1 MIAYMSAWKEGE
13 GMSLEAQ
20 AAVGGTLSTRV
31 STVREL
37 LSKAAERGLTASES
51 IMLKGELARI
61 EARVAAVNARIG
73 TTVVELGPFA
83 RMADQAGASAALA
96 V

>member
-1 MIAYMSAWKEGE
+1 
-13 GMSLEAQ
+13 MSLEAQ
-20 AAVGGTLSTRV
+20 FAVKGSVSTRV

-37 LSKAAERGLTASES
+37 LLQARERGLTASES
-51 IMLKGELARI
+51 ILLKGELARI

-73 TTVVELGPFA
+73 STVVELGPFA
-83 RMADQAGASAALA
+83 RMAQETEASAALA